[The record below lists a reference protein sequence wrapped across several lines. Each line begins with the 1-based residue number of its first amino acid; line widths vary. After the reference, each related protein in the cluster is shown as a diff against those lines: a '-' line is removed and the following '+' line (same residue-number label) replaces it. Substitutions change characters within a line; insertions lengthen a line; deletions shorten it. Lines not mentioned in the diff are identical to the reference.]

1 MEKTTNSY
9 GSLFFGF
16 LAGGAAGILAGLLF
30 ASKSGKE
37 LRSDLKNKGAT
48 LYDDA
53 QRMVSDVE
61 ESAKAFLDD
70 AKHKAEELKRE
81 ADHRLS
87 EVHQKACRA
96 LNCEVRAEA

>member
-1 MEKTTNSY
+1 MVKTN
-9 GSLFFGF
+9 GSLFLGF
-16 LAGGAAGILAGLLF
+16 LAGGAAGILAGFFF
-30 ASKSGKE
+30 APKSGRE
-37 LRSDLKNKGAT
+37 LRSDIRSRGIT
-48 LYDDA
+48 FYGDA

-61 ESAKAFLDD
+61 EKARAILED
-70 AKHKAEELKRE
+70 ARTKAEELKKE

>member
-1 MEKTTNSY
+1 MEKTTNNY

-16 LAGGAAGILAGLLF
+16 LAGGAAGILAGFLF
-30 ASKSGKE
+30 APQSGEE

-48 LYDDA
+48 LYGDA

-61 ESAKAFLDD
+61 ESAKSFLEDT
-70 AKHKAEELKRE
+70 KRKAEELKRE

>member
-1 MEKTTNSY
+1 MVKTN
-9 GSLFFGF
+9 GSLFLGF
-16 LAGGAAGILAGLLF
+16 LVGGAAGILAGFLF
-30 ASKSGKE
+30 APKSGKE
-37 LRSDLKNKGAT
+37 LRADLKEKGIT

-61 ESAKAFLDD
+61 EKAKTILEDTRR
-70 AKHKAEELKRE
+70 KAEDLKRE

-96 LNCEVRAEA
+96 LNCDVRAEA